1 MEYDNKNR
9 FVLFKNEKK
18 TSDKHPNMTG
28 TLDVNGIEYWI
39 SAWTKE
45 GKNGKF
51 ISGSIKLKEETRQS
65 SEPTRKTVDESDM
78 DW

>member
-18 TSDKHPNMTG
+18 TTDKHPNMTG
-28 TLDVNGIEYWI
+28 TLDVNGVEYWI
-39 SAWTKE
+39 SGWTKE

>member
-18 TSDKHPNMTG
+18 TTDKHPNMTG
-28 TLDVNGIEYWI
+28 TLDVNGVEYWI
-39 SAWTKE
+39 SAWTIE

-65 SEPTRKTVDESDM
+65 SEPTRKTVNESDM